1 MRERLVLAGKVENMA
16 TRKNPLFDTATTLGK
31 ILVFLGVSAI
41 CGVLVAG
48 LLVPAAA
55 VSGSAASGS
64 IEFFDTLPA
73 ELKVDPPNQTTRI
86 LAADGSEIASVYTEN
101 RTKVALDQISPFM
114 KDAVIA
120 VEDSRFYEHGGVDT
134 TGILRALVSTARGNK
149 QGASTI
155 TQQYVNNVLN
165 ANLAAEGNEDQ
176 IKLNGVNKG
185 VGDKL
190 REMKLAIALEKEF
203 SKEEI
208 LEGYLNIVF
217 FNRDAYGVEAASRFF
232 FSTSA
237 KDLTLPQAAL
247 LAGLVNSPSAF
258 DPITNPENA
267 KQRRD
272 IVLGLMLNQGKIT
285 QADHDAAVATPVE
298 PKVTQPKQGCA
309 YASSAPYFCD
319 YVLHLL
325 ENNPA
330 YGDEREERQRLIYG
344 GGLTITTT
352 LDPAAQAAAQE
363 QVNASAGANPD
374 KWGAAMVSVQPNS
387 GKIVSMAQN
396 TSFLPAEGSFDSQV
410 NFNVDK
416 LDKDGNDLNGLGG
429 AQPGSTMKPFTFA
442 EWLNEGKSMNTV
454 VNAAQR
460 VYPLSF
466 PWRNS
471 CGRVTGGYSTLQK
484 NQGLGTAEDLQ
495 NAEPQWYRSLSVLE
509 GLYNSINTVTF
520 ASAAQLD
527 FCGIQKVVDAVGL
540 HSGLPKMDQNGN
552 IVLDDAGNIAEPN
565 PKVDMST
572 LANLLGSTQTAPLT
586 MASAFATFANDGK
599 YCEPIAITSVTD
611 QTGKQLPAQSTS
623 CRDAIKP
630 EVARGVNYALQE
642 VLNRGSGSLI
652 QPRISTRTSFPIGAK
667 TGTSNNNGS
676 TWVVGHTTGLATA
689 AWFGDALG
697 SQQRSG
703 QNITVNGKFY
713 QGIDGYMIAGPMFS
727 NFMSR
732 IAPAYGTEPFPAP
745 PSNLVN
751 GGGGFV
757 TRTPATTAPQA
768 TQAPQA
774 PATQAPAATQ
784 PAPAPSNN
792 GSGNGNGNGNGDD

>member
-1 MRERLVLAGKVENMA
+1 MA
-16 TRKNPLFDTATTLGK
+16 TRTNPLFDTATTLGK

-86 LAADGSEIASVYTEN
+86 LAADGSEIANVYTEN

-114 KDAVIA
+114 KEAVIA

-134 TGILRALVSTARGNK
+134 TGILRALVSTARGNR

-203 SKEEI
+203 SKEQI

-217 FNRDAYGVEAASRFF
+217 FNRDAYGVEAASKFF
-232 FSTSA
+232 FSTTA

-258 DPITNPENA
+258 DPINNPESS

-272 IVLGLMLNQGKIT
+272 LVLTLMRDQGKIT
-285 QADHDAAVATPVE
+285 QADYDAAVATPVE
-298 PKVTQPKQGCA
+298 TKVTPARQGCA
-309 YASSAPYFCD
+309 YASTAPYFCD

-330 YGDEREERQRLIYG
+330 YGADLDERKRLIYG

-352 LDPAAQAAAQE
+352 LDPNAQAAAQE

-374 KWGAAMVSVQPNS
+374 KWGAALVSVQPNS
-387 GKIVSMAQN
+387 GKIISMAQN
-396 TSFLPAEGSFDSQV
+396 TTFLPAEGSFDSQV

-454 VNAAQR
+454 VNSAQR

-466 PWRNS
+466 PWRHT
-471 CGRVTGGYSTLQK
+471 CGKVTGGYSTVQK
-484 NQGLGTAEDLQ
+484 NQGLGTADDLQ
-495 NAEPQWYRSLSVLE
+495 NAEPQWYRPLSVLE

-527 FCGIQKVVDAVGL
+527 FCGIQKVVDSVGL
-540 HSGLPKMDQNGN
+540 HSGLPSADGS
-552 IVLDDAGNIAEPN
+552 EPN
-565 PKVDMST
+565 PKIDMS
-572 LANLLGSTQTAPLT
+572 LLGNLLGSTQTSPLT

-599 YCEPIAITSVTD
+599 FCEAIAITSVTD
-611 QTGKQLPAQSTS
+611 QTGATLPAQSTN
-623 CRDAIKP
+623 CRDALRP

-652 QPRISTRTSFPIGAK
+652 QPRISTRTNFPIGAK
-667 TGTSNNNGS
+667 TGTSNNNES

-689 AWFGDALG
+689 AWFGDPLG
-697 SQQRSG
+697 AQDRPG
-703 QNITVNGKFY
+703 QNVTVNGKFY
-713 QGIDGYMIAGPMFS
+713 KGIDGYMIAGPMFS

-732 IAPAYGTEPFPAP
+732 IAPAFGTDPFPAP
-745 PSNLVN
+745 PSNLLN
-751 GGGGFV
+751 GGG
-757 TRTPATTAPQA
+757 TRNTSPGTT
-768 TQAPQA
+768 TPQA
-774 PATQAPAATQ
+774 PRASRA
-784 PAPAPSNN
+784 PAPAPSAPAEPAPAPQP
-792 GSGNGNGNGNGDD
+792 SGNGNGNGNGNNDD

>member
-1 MRERLVLAGKVENMA
+1 MA
-16 TRKNPLFDTATTLGK
+16 TRNNPLFDTATTLGK
-31 ILVFLGVSAI
+31 ILLFLGVSAI

-64 IEFFDTLPA
+64 IDFFDSLPA
-73 ELKVDPPNQTTRI
+73 ELKVDPPSQTTRI
-86 LAADGSEIASVYTEN
+86 LAADGSEIANVYTEN
-101 RTKVALDQISPFM
+101 RTKVPLDQISPNM
-114 KDAVIA
+114 KKAIIA
-120 VEDSRFYEHGGVDT
+120 VEDSRFYDHGGVDT
-134 TGILRALVSTARGNK
+134 TGILRALVATASGNK

-165 ANLAAEGNEDQ
+165 SNLAAAGEEDQ

-203 SKEEI
+203 SKDQI

-217 FNRDAYGVEAASRFF
+217 FNRDAYGIEAASRYF
-232 FSTSA
+232 FSTTS

-258 DPITNPENA
+258 DPITNPEKS

-272 IVLGLMLNQGKIT
+272 LVLGLMLNQNKIT
-285 QADHDAAVATPVE
+285 QAEHDAAVATPVE

-309 YASSAPYFCD
+309 YAASAPYFCD
-319 YVLHLL
+319 YILHLL
-325 ENNPA
+325 ENNSA
-330 YGDEREERQRLIYG
+330 YGADVKERQRLIYG

-352 LDPAAQAAAQE
+352 LDPSAQAAAQE
-363 QVNASAGANPD
+363 QANAAAGANPD
-374 KWGAAMVSVQPNS
+374 KWGAAMVSVQPGT
-387 GKIVSMAQN
+387 GKIISMAQN
-396 TSFLPAEGSFDSQV
+396 TTFLPGQGFDSQL

-416 LDKDGNDLNGLGG
+416 LDKDGNDLNGMGG

-442 EWLNEGKSMNTV
+442 EWLNEGKTMNTV

-460 VYPLSF
+460 VYPVGY
-466 PWRNS
+466 PWRNT
-471 CGRVTGGYSTLQK
+471 CGKVQGAYSTAQK
-484 NQGLGTAEDLQ
+484 NAGLDAADDLQ
-495 NAEPQWYRSLSVLE
+495 NAETKWYRPLTVLE

-527 FCGIQKVVDAVGL
+527 FCGIQKIVDAVGL
-540 HSGLPKMDQNGN
+540 HSGLPSADGS
-552 IVLDDAGNIAEPN
+552 EPN
-565 PKVDMST
+565 PKVNMMT
-572 LANLLGSTQTAPLT
+572 LGNLLGSTQTAPLT

-599 YCEPIAITSVTD
+599 YCEPIAISSVTD
-611 QTGKQLPAQSTS
+611 ATGKQLPAQTSS

-652 QPRISTRTSFPIGAK
+652 RPRISTTTSFPIGAK

-689 AWFGDALG
+689 AWFGDPLG
-697 SQQRSG
+697 AQDRAG

-713 QGIDGYMIAGPMFS
+713 EGIDGYMIAGPMFS
-727 NFMSR
+727 TYMAKV
-732 IAPAYGTEPFPAP
+732 APAYGTNPFPAP
-745 PSNLVN
+745 PSNMIN
-751 GGGGFV
+751 GT
-757 TRTPATTAPQA
+757 TRNTTPATTAPQS
-768 TQAPQA
+768 TQAPAPAPQATQA
-774 PATQAPAATQ
+774 PATQAPAPA
-784 PAPAPSNN
+784 PAPAPSSN
-792 GSGNGNGNGNGDD
+792 GNSNGNGKGNG

>member
-1 MRERLVLAGKVENMA
+1 MA

-101 RTKVALDQISPFM
+101 RTKVALDQISPFV
-114 KDAVIA
+114 KEAVIA
-120 VEDSRFYEHGGVDT
+120 VEDSRFYDHGGVDT
-134 TGILRALVSTARGNK
+134 TGILRALVSTARGNR

-203 SKEEI
+203 SKEQI

-217 FNRDAYGVEAASRFF
+217 FNRDAYGIEAASRFF
-232 FSTSA
+232 FSTSS

-258 DPITNPENA
+258 DPISNPESS

-272 IVLGLMLNQGKIT
+272 LVLGLMRDQGKIT
-285 QADHDAAVATPVE
+285 QADYDAAVATPVE
-298 PKVTQPKQGCA
+298 TKVTQPKQGCA
-309 YASSAPYFCD
+309 YASTAPYFCD

-330 YGDEREERQRLIYG
+330 YGAELDERKRLIYG

-352 LDPAAQAAAQE
+352 LDPNAQAAAQE

-396 TSFLPAEGSFDSQV
+396 TTFLPAEGSFDSQV

-442 EWLNEGKSMNTV
+442 QWLNEGKSMNTV

-460 VYPLSF
+460 KYPLNF
-466 PWRNS
+466 RWRNS
-471 CGRVTGGYSTLQK
+471 CGVVTGAYNTAEK
-484 NQGLGTAEDLQ
+484 GLGAADDLQ
-495 NAEPQWYRSLSVLE
+495 NAEPQWYRPLSVLE

-527 FCGIQKVVDAVGL
+527 FCGIQKIVDAVGL
-540 HSGLPKMDQNGN
+540 HGGLPADG
-552 IVLDDAGNIAEPN
+552 DPN
-565 PKVDMST
+565 PKINMST

-599 YCEPIAITSVTD
+599 YCEPIAITSVKD
-611 QTGKQLPAQSTS
+611 QTGATLPAQSTN

-642 VLNRGSGSLI
+642 TLNRGSGSLI
-652 QPRISTRTSFPIGAK
+652 QPRISTRTSFPVGAK

-697 SQQRSG
+697 SQQRPG
-703 QNITVNGKFY
+703 QNVTVNGKFY

-727 NFMSR
+727 NFMTR

-745 PSNLVN
+745 PSNLL
-751 GGGGFV
+751 GGGGT
-757 TRTPATTAPQA
+757 TRNTTPATTAPQA
-768 TQAPQA
+768 TQAPA
-774 PATQAPAATQ
+774 PSSPAATQ
-784 PAPAPSNN
+784 PAPEPSSN
-792 GSGNGNGNGNGDD
+792 GNGNGNGNG

>member
-1 MRERLVLAGKVENMA
+1 MA

-86 LAADGSEIASVYTEN
+86 LAADGSEIASVYKEN

-114 KDAVIA
+114 KEAVIA
-120 VEDSRFYEHGGVDT
+120 VEDSRFYDHGGVDT

-165 ANLAAEGNEDQ
+165 SNLAAEGRDED

-203 SKEEI
+203 SKEQI

-217 FNRDAYGVEAASRFF
+217 FNRDAYGVEAASKFF

-237 KDLTLPQAAL
+237 KNLTLPQAAL

-258 DPITNPENA
+258 DPINNPESS

-272 IVLGLMLNQGKIT
+272 LVLSLMLNQGKIT

-298 PKVTQPKQGCA
+298 TKVTPARQGCA
-309 YASSAPYFCD
+309 YASTAPYFCD

-330 YGDEREERQRLIYG
+330 YGADAKERQRLIYG

-352 LDPAAQAAAQE
+352 LDPNAQAVAQE
-363 QVNASAGANPD
+363 QVNASAGENPD
-374 KWGAAMVSVQPNS
+374 KWGAALVSVQPNS

-396 TSFLPAEGSFDSQV
+396 TSFLPNQGFDSQL

-416 LDKDGNDLNGLGG
+416 LDKDGNDLNGIGG
-429 AQPGSTMKPFTFA
+429 FQPGSTMKPFTFA

-454 VNAAQR
+454 VNSAQR
-460 VYPLSF
+460 VYPVGF
-466 PWRNS
+466 RWRNS
-471 CGRVTGGYSTLQK
+471 CGTVTGAYSTAQK
-484 NQGLGTAEDLQ
+484 NAGLDAADDLQ
-495 NAEPQWYRSLSVLE
+495 NAEPQWYRPLSVLE

-527 FCGIQKVVDAVGL
+527 FCGIQKIVDAVGL
-540 HSGLPKMDQNGN
+540 HGGLPSADGS
-552 IVLDDAGNIAEPN
+552 EPN
-565 PKVDMST
+565 PKVNMMT
-572 LANLLGSTQTAPLT
+572 LGNLLGSTQTSPLT

-599 YCEPIAITSVTD
+599 YCEAIAITSVTD
-611 QTGKQLPAQSTS
+611 QTGAQLPAQSTS
-623 CRDAIKP
+623 CRDAVKP

-697 SQQRSG
+697 AQDRAG

-713 QGIDGYMIAGPMFS
+713 KGIDGYMIAGPMFS

-732 IAPAYGTEPFPAP
+732 VAPAFGTEPFPAP
-745 PSNLVN
+745 PNNLLN
-751 GGGGFV
+751 GGGGTN

-768 TQAPQA
+768 PR
-774 PATQAPAATQ
+774 ATQAPAPAPAAPAAPAAPQ
-784 PAPAPSNN
+784 PAPEPSTN
-792 GSGNGNGNGNGDD
+792 GNGNSSGNGNNDD

>member
-1 MRERLVLAGKVENMA
+1 MA

-31 ILVFLGVSAI
+31 ILVFLGVSAL

-149 QGASTI
+149 QGASTV

-203 SKEEI
+203 SKEQI

-237 KDLTLPQAAL
+237 KDLSLPQAAL

-258 DPITNPENA
+258 DPITNPERS
-267 KQRRD
+267 KERRD
-272 IVLGLMLNQGKIT
+272 LVLGLMLSQGKIT

-298 PKVTQPKQGCA
+298 TKVTQPKQGCA
-309 YASSAPYFCD
+309 YASTAPYFCD

-325 ENNPA
+325 ENNTA
-330 YGDEREERQRLIYG
+330 YGTDLKERQRLIYG

-352 LDPAAQAAAQE
+352 LDPNAQAAAQE

-374 KWGAAMVSVQPNS
+374 KWGAAMVSVQPGT
-387 GKIVSMAQN
+387 GKIISMAQN
-396 TSFLPAEGSFDSQV
+396 TSFLPGEGSFDSQL

-416 LDKDGNDLNGLGG
+416 LDKDGNDLNGMGG

-460 VYPLSF
+460 IYPLNF
-466 PWRNS
+466 PWRNT
-471 CGRVTGGYSTLQK
+471 CGKVTGGYSTAQK
-484 NQGLGTAEDLQ
+484 NQGLGTADDLQ
-495 NAEPQWYRSLSVLE
+495 NAEPQWYRNLSVLE

-540 HSGLPKMDQNGN
+540 HSGLPSADGS
-552 IVLDDAGNIAEPN
+552 EPN
-565 PKVDMST
+565 PKINMST
-572 LANLLGSTQTAPLT
+572 LGNLLGSTQTSPLT

-599 YCEPIAITSVTD
+599 YCEAIAITSVKD
-611 QTGKQLPAQSTS
+611 ATGKDLPAQSTS

-689 AWFGDALG
+689 AWFGDPLG
-697 SQQRSG
+697 AQERAG

-727 NFMSR
+727 NFMSK
-732 IAPAYGTEPFPAP
+732 IAPAYGTNPFPAP
-745 PSNLVN
+745 PSNLLN
-751 GGGGFV
+751 GGGST
-757 TRTPATTAPQA
+757 TRTTPSTPQA
-768 TQAPQA
+768 TQAPSA
-774 PATQAPAATQ
+774 PATQ
-784 PAPAPSNN
+784 PAPQPSNNGNGNGN
-792 GSGNGNGNGNGDD
+792 GSGNGNG

>member
-1 MRERLVLAGKVENMA
+1 MKRMGSGFAAGLGRLVGFVA
-16 TRKNPLFDTATTLGK
+16 
-31 ILVFLGVSAI
+31 VSAI
-41 CGVLVAG
+41 CGVLAASLMLPSV
-48 LLVPAAA
+48 AAA
-55 VSGSAASGS
+55 GMTVSNS
-64 IEFFDTLPA
+64 ITFFNSLPG
-73 ELKVDPPNQTTRI
+73 ELTVDPPAQSTKMVTS
-86 LAADGSEIASVYTEN
+86 DGQPIATFYEEN
-101 RTKVALDQISPFM
+101 RVRVPLDQMSPFI
-114 KDAVIA
+114 KDAIIA
-120 VEDSRFYEHGGVDT
+120 IEDSRFYQHAGVDPQ
-134 TGILRALVSTARGNK
+134 GILRALTYNITEGGR
-149 QGASTI
+149 QGASTL
-155 TQQYVNNVLN
+155 TQQYVTNVLN
-165 ANLAAEGNEDQ
+165 ERFISSDQ
-176 IKLNGVNKG
+176 SDEVILSGQKT
-185 VGDKL
+185 VGDKV
-190 REMKLAIALEKEF
+190 REMKLAIELEKKF
-203 SKEEI
+203 TKDQI

-217 FNRDAYGVEAASRFF
+217 FNRDAYGIEAASRFF

-258 DPITNPENA
+258 DPINNPESS

-272 IVLGLMLNQGKIT
+272 LVLGLMLDQGKIT
-285 QADHDAAVATPVE
+285 QADYDAAVATPVE
-298 PKVTQPKQGCA
+298 TKVTPARQGCA
-309 YASSAPYFCD
+309 YASTAPYFCD

-330 YGDEREERQRLIYG
+330 YGADLKERQRLIYG

-352 LDPAAQAAAQE
+352 LDPTAQAAAQE

-374 KWGAAMVSVQPNS
+374 KRGAAMVSVQPNS
-387 GKIVSMAQN
+387 GKIISMAQN
-396 TSFLPAEGSFDSQV
+396 TTFLPAEGSFDSQV

-454 VNAAQR
+454 VNSAQR

-466 PWRNS
+466 PWRHT
-471 CGRVTGGYSTLQK
+471 CGKVTGGYSTAQK
-484 NQGLGTAEDLQ
+484 NQGLGTADDLQ
-495 NAEPQWYRSLSVLE
+495 NAEPQWYRPLSVLE

-527 FCGIQKVVDAVGL
+527 FCGIQKIVDATGL
-540 HSGLPKMDQNGN
+540 HGGLP
-552 IVLDDAGNIAEPN
+552 AEGDPN
-565 PKVDMST
+565 PKINMS
-572 LANLLGSTQTAPLT
+572 LLGNLLGSTQTSPLT

-599 YCEPIAITSVTD
+599 FCEAIAITSVTD
-611 QTGKQLPAQSTS
+611 ATGKQLPAQSSS

-652 QPRISTRTSFPIGAK
+652 QPRISTRTNFPIGAK

-697 SQQRSG
+697 AQDRPG

-745 PSNLVN
+745 PSNLLN
-751 GGGGFV
+751 GS
-757 TRTPATTAPQA
+757 TRSTTPATTAPQA
-768 TQAPQA
+768 SQA
-774 PATQAPAATQ
+774 PAPTTQPTQQ
-784 PAPAPSNN
+784 PAPQPT
-792 GSGNGNGNGNGDD
+792 GNGNGNDNGNGNG

>member
-1 MRERLVLAGKVENMA
+1 MA

-101 RTKVALDQISPFM
+101 RTKVALDQISPFV
-114 KDAVIA
+114 KEAVIA
-120 VEDSRFYEHGGVDT
+120 VEDSRFYDHGGVDT
-134 TGILRALVSTARGNK
+134 TGILRALVSTARGNR

-203 SKEEI
+203 NKEQI

-217 FNRDAYGVEAASRFF
+217 FNRDAYGIEAASRFF
-232 FSTSA
+232 FSTTA

-258 DPITNPENA
+258 DPITNPEA
-267 KQRRD
+267 SKQRRD
-272 IVLGLMLNQGKIT
+272 LVLGLMLNQGKIT

-298 PKVTQPKQGCA
+298 TKVNRPKQGCA
-309 YASSAPYFCD
+309 YASTAPYFCD

-330 YGDEREERQRLIYG
+330 YGAEREERERLIYG

-387 GKIVSMAQN
+387 GKIISMAQN
-396 TSFLPAEGSFDSQV
+396 TTFLPAEGSFDSQV

-460 VYPLSF
+460 RYPLNF
-466 PWRNS
+466 RWRNS
-471 CGRVTGGYSTLQK
+471 CGVVTGAYNTAEK
-484 NQGLGTAEDLQ
+484 GLGAADDLQ
-495 NAEPQWYRSLSVLE
+495 NAEPQWYRPLSVLE

-527 FCGIQKVVDAVGL
+527 FCGIQKIVDATGL
-540 HSGLPKMDQNGN
+540 HGGLP
-552 IVLDDAGNIAEPN
+552 AEGDPN
-565 PKVDMST
+565 PKINMST

-599 YCEPIAITSVTD
+599 YCEAIAITSVTD
-611 QTGKQLPAQSTS
+611 QTGKQLPAQSSS
-623 CRDAIKP
+623 CRDAVKP

-652 QPRISTRTSFPIGAK
+652 QPRISTRTNFPIGAK

-697 SQQRSG
+697 NQQRPG

-727 NFMSR
+727 RYMAQ
-732 IAPAYGTEPFPAP
+732 IAPSYGTEAFPAP
-745 PSNLVN
+745 PSNLLN
-751 GGGGFV
+751 GGGGTT

-768 TQAPQA
+768 TQAPTA
-774 PATQAPAATQ
+774 PATQQ
-784 PAPAPSNN
+784 PAPEATNNGNGNSGSGGDGN
-792 GSGNGNGNGNGDD
+792 GSGNG

>member
-1 MRERLVLAGKVENMA
+1 M
-16 TRKNPLFDTATTLGK
+16 TRKNPIFDTATTLGK
-31 ILVFLGVSAI
+31 IFGFLGVSAI

-64 IEFFDTLPA
+64 IEFFDALPA

-86 LAADGSEIASVYTEN
+86 LASDGSVIASVYEEN
-101 RTKVALDQISPFM
+101 RTKVSLDQISPFM
-114 KDAVIA
+114 KEAVIA

-134 TGILRALVSTARGNK
+134 TGIMRALVATARGNR

-165 ANLAAEGNEDQ
+165 ANLAAEGKDED

-203 SKEEI
+203 SKDEI

-217 FNRDAYGVEAASRFF
+217 FNRDAYGIEAASKFF
-232 FSTSA
+232 FSTTA
-237 KDLTLPQAAL
+237 KNLTLPQAAL

-258 DPITNPENA
+258 DPINNPESSKA
-267 KQRRD
+267 RRD
-272 IVLGLMLNQGKIT
+272 LVLSLMLSQNKIT
-285 QADHDAAVATPVE
+285 QAEHDAAVATPVTT
-298 PKVTQPKQGCA
+298 KVTPARQGCA
-309 YASSAPYFCD
+309 YAATAPYFCD

-330 YGDEREERQRLIYG
+330 YGADLKERQRLIYG

-352 LDPAAQAAAQE
+352 LDPKAQASAQE

-374 KWGAAMVSVQPNS
+374 KWGAALVSVQPNS
-387 GKIVSMAQN
+387 GKIVTMAQN
-396 TSFLPAEGSFDSQV
+396 TTFLPKKGGFDSQV
-410 NFNVDK
+410 NFNVDQ

-454 VNAAQR
+454 VNASQR
-460 VYPLSF
+460 EYPLGF
-466 PWRNS
+466 NWRHT
-471 CGRVTGGYSTLQK
+471 CGQVTGGYSTAQK
-484 NQGLGTAEDLQ
+484 NQGLGTADDLQ
-495 NAEPQWYRSLSVLE
+495 NAEPQFYRYMPVLF
-509 GLYNSINTVTF
+509 GLYNSINTATF

-540 HSGLPKMDQNGN
+540 HSGLPNQKTG
-552 IVLDDAGNIAEPN
+552 EPN
-565 PKVDMST
+565 PKIDMST
-572 LANLLGSTQTAPLT
+572 LGNLLGSTQTAPLT

-611 QTGKQLPAQSTS
+611 QTGTKLPAQSSS
-623 CRDAIKP
+623 CRDALTP

-642 VLNRGSGSLI
+642 VMNVGSGSLI
-652 QPRISTRTSFPIGAK
+652 QPRLSTNTNFPVAAK
-667 TGTSNNNGS
+667 TGTSNMNES

-689 AWFGDALG
+689 AWFGDPLG
-697 SQQRSG
+697 AQNRPGRNLTFNG
-703 QNITVNGKFY
+703 QFY
-713 QGIDGYMIAGPMFS
+713 ESLDGYMIAGPMFS
-727 NFMSR
+727 KFMTAT
-732 IAPAYGTEPFPAP
+732 APTYGTDPFPAP
-745 PSNLVN
+745 PSTMVN
-751 GGGGFV
+751 GAQQP
-757 TRTPATTAPQA
+757 RTPSNGSS
-768 TQAPQA
+768 A
-774 PATQAPAATQ
+774 PATAPSQQPSAPAGDG
-784 PAPAPSNN
+784 P
-792 GSGNGNGNGNGDD
+792 GNSEKKD

>member
-1 MRERLVLAGKVENMA
+1 MV
-16 TRKNPLFDTATTLGK
+16 TRKNPIFDTATTLGK
-31 ILVFLGVSAI
+31 IFGFLGVSAI

-73 ELKVDPPNQTTRI
+73 ELKVDPPSQTTRI
-86 LAADGSEIASVYTEN
+86 LAADGSEIASVYKEN
-101 RTKVALDQISPFM
+101 RTKVSLDQISPFM
-114 KDAVIA
+114 KDAILS
-120 VEDSRFYEHGGVDT
+120 VEDSRFYQHGGVDT

-165 ANLAAEGNEDQ
+165 ANLAASGNDAE

-190 REMKLAIALEKEF
+190 REMKLSIALEKDF
-203 SKEEI
+203 TKDQI
-208 LEGYLNIVF
+208 LEGYLNLVF
-217 FNRDAYGVEAASRFF
+217 FNRDAYGIEAASRFF
-232 FSTSA
+232 FSTTA
-237 KDLTLPQAAL
+237 KNLTLPQAAL

-258 DPITNPENA
+258 DPITHPDNSKA
-267 KQRRD
+267 RRD
-272 IVLGLMLNQGKIT
+272 LVLGLMLDQGKIS
-285 QADHDAAVATPVE
+285 QADHDAAVATPVTT
-298 PKVTQPKQGCA
+298 KVTPARQGCA
-309 YASSAPYFCD
+309 YAATAPYFCD

-330 YGDEREERQRLIYG
+330 YGADVKERQRLIYG

-352 LDPAAQAAAQE
+352 LDPAAQGVAQE
-363 QVNASAGANPD
+363 QANASAGANPD
-374 KWGAAMVSVQPNS
+374 KWGAAMVSVQPNT
-387 GKIVSMAQN
+387 GKIITMAQN
-396 TSFLPAEGSFDSQV
+396 TTFLPGEGKFDSQV
-410 NFNVDK
+410 NFNVDQ
-416 LDKDGNDLNGLGG
+416 LDKNGNDLNGMGG

-442 EWLNEGKSMNTV
+442 EWLNEGKTMNTV

-460 VYPLSF
+460 VYPLNY

-471 CGRVTGGYSTLQK
+471 CGKVAGAYSSAQK
-484 NQGLGTAEDLQ
+484 YLGAADDLQ
-495 NAEPQWYRSLSVLE
+495 NAEPQWYRPLTVLE

-527 FCGIQKVVDAVGL
+527 FCGIQKVADAVGL
-540 HSGLPKMDQNGN
+540 HGGLPAADGT
-552 IVLDDAGNIAEPN
+552 PN
-565 PKVDMST
+565 PPVNMMT
-572 LANLLGSTQTAPLT
+572 LGNLLGSTQTAPLT

-599 YCEPIAITSVTD
+599 YCEPIAITSVKD
-611 QTGKQLPAQSTS
+611 GAGKQLPAQSTN

-642 VLNRGSGSLI
+642 VLNRGSGALI
-652 QPRISTRTSFPIGAK
+652 QPRISTKTTFPIGAK

-689 AWFGDALG
+689 AWYGDPLG
-697 SQQRSG
+697 NQSRSG
-703 QNITVNGKFY
+703 QNVTINGKFY

-727 NFMSR
+727 NFMAK
-732 IAPAYGTEPFPAP
+732 IAPGYGTNPFPAP
-745 PSNLVN
+745 PSNMVN
-751 GGGGFV
+751 G
-757 TRTPATTAPQA
+757 TPARTPSAPNPPVTTPSS
-768 TQAPQA
+768 
-774 PATQAPAATQ
+774 
-784 PAPAPSNN
+784 PAPAPEPSAPANN
-792 GSGNGNGNGNGDD
+792 GQGNSGQGNSDKKG